1 MMAFKVFLGV
11 GHGGSDPGAVSGSFV
26 EANIN
31 LVMALAA
38 KKELERHGVIVGISR
53 TKDENDPL
61 YQEIKECNA
70 FAPDLA
76 IDCHNNAGSPTAD
89 GFEAYVQTGTHA
101 TQSKKL
107 ASAIE
112 KRVKAIGQ
120 NSRGLKIKKNTAG
133 TDWFGWL
140 RECKCP
146 AVLVEGFFVDG
157 VKDRL
162 DFDTKAEQEKM
173 GVAYAHGI
181 LDYLGIAVKKAET
194 STNTSTSTNSGVLY
208 RVQVGAFSVKA
219 NANALMKDLKSKGFT
234 AFIRTSTSNGKTL
247 YHVQVG
253 AYSVKANAENMAKQL
268 KSKGYAAII
277 KQQ

>member
-1 MMAFKVFLGV
+1 MAKKVFLGV

-26 EANIN
+26 EADIN

-70 FAPDLA
+70 FAPDVA
-76 IDCHNNAGSPTAD
+76 IDCHNNAGASTAD
-89 GFEAYVQTGTHA
+89 GFEAYIQTGTHA

-112 KRVKAIGQ
+112 KRVKATGQ
-120 NSRGLKIKKNTAG
+120 NSRGLKIKKNDAG
-133 TDWFGWL
+133 SDWFGWL

-157 VKDRL
+157 LKDRL
-162 DFDTKAEQEKM
+162 DFDTKAEQEEM
-173 GVAYAHGI
+173 GIAYAHGI
-181 LDYLGIAVKKAET
+181 LDYFGITVKKAE
-194 STNTSTSTNSGVLY
+194 SSSSTSTNSGALY
-208 RVQVGAFSVKA
+208 LVQVGAFSKQS
-219 NANALMKDLKSKGFT
+219 NATALMKDLKSKGFT

-253 AYSVKANAENMAKQL
+253 AYSVKANAENMVKQL
-268 KSKGYAAII
+268 KAKGYTAII